1 MTYNNEVIKG
11 IATALYKATG
21 YPVYIDNQSQ
31 NMMFPCFFLTLNV
44 GTHEQQLD
52 TRYYREGTYYI
63 HYFQS
68 EDGEIRDHDDLRL
81 IAEKLYWALEYIEID
96 GAVLRGTDMREQVV
110 DDVLLFSVHYNY
122 FLRRVT
128 ENNPMQKLE
137 QHEGVKHNG

>member
-1 MTYNNEVIKG
+1 MTYANEVITG

-31 NMMFPCFFLTLNV
+31 NMRFPCFFLTLNV

-68 EDGEIRDHDDLRL
+68 EDGEVRDYNDLRL
-81 IAEKLYWALEYIEID
+81 VAERLYWELEYIETD
-96 GAVLRGTDMREQVV
+96 GAVFRGTDMREQVV
-110 DDVLLFSVHYNY
+110 DDVLLFTVHYNY
-122 FLRRVT
+122 FLLKKT
-128 ENNPMQKLE
+128 ERHTMQSLE
-137 QHEGVKHNG
+137 QNERVKNDG